1 MFLYKSNFH
10 WQSNAF
16 LWFDF
21 QTCGFAYQ
29 GGQCIVAMFSCFKTK
44 SQSKFTTQGLCISAM
59 SHVEL
64 ITETK
69 DMKSMRFFYSFLKVI
84 AENFIKNVLLEMKNG
99 LSLSQQQLQ
108 VIMYY
113 IITWAFNNSVADKT
127 NAHTPQKRS
136 ILLFFRCAR
145 CATQALLN
153 RHDFFFWKM
162 AVDVAVVS
170 CLSGLPDSPLSK
182 RRPPGCSPNHSPQ
195 EGAWLRSFQR
205 AARFVSN
212 FRGVPSFC

>member
-1 MFLYKSNFH
+1 MVWFPN
-10 WQSNAF
+10 
-16 LWFDF
+16 LWFYLS
-21 QTCGFAYQ
+21 GRK
-29 GGQCIVAMFSCFKTK
+29 CIVAMFSCFKTK
-44 SQSKFTTQGLCISAM
+44 SQRTFTTQGLCISAM

-69 DMKSMRFFYSFLKVI
+69 NMKSMRFFYSFLNVI